1 MWAQTYIAA
10 HEMAQ
15 SLAESDGWIAAN
27 IDTVRQIEALP
38 NSAKFVARLNAAVA
52 KARERLGAM
61 GVADDGMDIPPEL
74 DRRPKP
80 IETMTGGPRML
91 EPSDLADPANILS
104 AG

>member
-1 MWAQTYIAA
+1 M
-10 HEMAQ
+10 MAWT
-15 SLAESDGWIAAN
+15 S
-27 IDTVRQIEALP
+27 R
-38 NSAKFVARLNAAVA
+38 
-52 KARERLGAM
+52 
-61 GVADDGMDIPPEL
+61 PEL